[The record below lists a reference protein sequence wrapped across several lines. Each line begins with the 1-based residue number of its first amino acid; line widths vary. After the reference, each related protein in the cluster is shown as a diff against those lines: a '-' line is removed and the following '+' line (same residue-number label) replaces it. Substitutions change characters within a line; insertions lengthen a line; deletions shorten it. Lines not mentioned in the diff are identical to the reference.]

1 MWFWE
6 AVERRVQPAVDLD
19 RARQIL
25 AGAGFIENAASNRH
39 LLFTR
44 PGSPWTPDT
53 AKTPVKIGIADGN
66 LGLYLLL
73 KYQSVWPSLK
83 SKELESLADKL
94 CRLLCS
100 SETQSGN

>member
-6 AVERRVQPAVDLD
+6 AVERRVQPAVGLD
-19 RARQIL
+19 KARQVL
-25 AGAGFIENAASNRH
+25 AEAGLVENGSSSAY

-53 AKTPVKIGIADGN
+53 SKARIKVGVAVGKSE
-66 LGLYLLL
+66 LYLLL

-83 SKELESLADKL
+83 SQALEYFADEL
-94 CRLLCS
+94 CRVLGCS
-100 SETQSGN
+100 EDRRPN